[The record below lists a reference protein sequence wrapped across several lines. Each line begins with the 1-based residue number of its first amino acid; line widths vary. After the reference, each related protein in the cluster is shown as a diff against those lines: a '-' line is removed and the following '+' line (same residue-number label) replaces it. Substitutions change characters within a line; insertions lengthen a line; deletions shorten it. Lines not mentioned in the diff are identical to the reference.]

1 MAASKPRATI
11 ASSVASGSIPPSTMA
26 SQSASCRR
34 LSPSAWS
41 GAASRAAE
49 CSASCHASSSCSIAS
64 SPRVWRV
71 VDDIDAVIPTLRA
84 TSREPARLPLH
95 MGDVA

>member
-1 MAASKPRATI
+1 VPQAVPVGLVGSRVAGGRVLGVMSRFLILFDRFIAA
-11 ASSVASGSIPPSTMA
+11 
-26 SQSASCRR
+26 R
-34 LSPSAWS
+34 LVQP
-41 GAASRAAE
+41 E
-49 CSASCHASSSCSIAS
+49 FHDC
-64 SPRVWRV
+64 WRV